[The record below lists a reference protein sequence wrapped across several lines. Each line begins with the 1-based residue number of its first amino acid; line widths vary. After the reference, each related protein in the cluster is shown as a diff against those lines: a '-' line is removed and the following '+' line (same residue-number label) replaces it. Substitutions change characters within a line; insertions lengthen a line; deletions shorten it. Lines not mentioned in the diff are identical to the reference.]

1 MADCVVARVSEIAQG
16 ERKIVEINGQSIA
29 VFNLAEKFYAI
40 ENTCPHQGGSLGEG
54 ELIGGDVVTCPL
66 HAWTFNVKTGIN
78 TKFDSIKIR
87 SFPVKVEGEDI
98 KIAID

>member
-1 MADCVVARVSEIAQG
+1 MADYVVAKVSEIAQG
-16 ERKIVEINGQSIA
+16 ERKIVKVGGQSIA
-29 VFNLAEKFYAI
+29 IFNLAEKFYAI

-54 ELIGGDVVTCPL
+54 ELAGDTVACPL

-98 KIAID
+98 KIAVD